1 MAYCNECGA
10 YIPDGQ
16 TVCLACGYDPSKVK
30 TRDRKTAEKNG
41 RTTSSGGFA
50 YEFDTSALK
59 EEIEKQK
66 QRIKEESRKWAEEEK
81 ARREAQKEN
90 QAEPAR
96 DNKTGSQMSEGSLRI
111 LSAIS
116 YLGALFIVPFV
127 FAGDSEYAKFHA
139 KQGVKLFV
147 FGIICDI
154 ITGIIPLG
162 AILSLFR
169 FYLIY
174 KGMSAALNN
183 RMEALP
189 FIGNLW

>member
-30 TRDRKTAEKNG
+30 TKEKKTVG
-41 RTTSSGGFA
+41 SGGFA
-50 YEFDTSALK
+50 YEFDTNALK

-66 QRIKEESRKWAEEEK
+66 QRIKEESKKWAEEEK

-90 QAEPAR
+90 KAEKREAS
-96 DNKTGSQMSEGSLRI
+96 KSSSEMSDGTLRI

-116 YLGALFIVPFV
+116 YLGALFIVPFI
-127 FAGDSEYAKFHA
+127 FAGSSDYARFHA

-154 ITGIIPLG
+154 ITSIIPLG
-162 AILSLFR
+162 AILSLAR

-183 RMEALP
+183 RMEPLP

>member
-16 TVCLACGYDPSKVK
+16 TVCLACGHDPGKVK
-30 TRDRKTAEKNG
+30 TKEKKTAA
-41 RTTSSGGFA
+41 SGGFA

-59 EEIEKQK
+59 DEIEKQK
-66 QRIKEESRKWAEEEK
+66 QKIKEESKKWAEEEK
-81 ARREAQKEN
+81 ARRDAQREN
-90 QAEPAR
+90 QAEKAE
-96 DNKTGSQMSEGSLRI
+96 TGKSRKSSAGMSDGTLRI
-111 LSAIS
+111 MSAVS
-116 YLGALFIVPFV
+116 YLGALFLVPLI
-127 FAGDSEYAKFHA
+127 FAGNSEYAKFHA

-162 AILSLFR
+162 AILSLAR

-183 RMEALP
+183 RMEPLP
-189 FIGNLW
+189 YIGNLW

>member
-30 TRDRKTAEKNG
+30 TKEKKTA
-41 RTTSSGGFA
+41 SSGGFA

-66 QRIKEESRKWAEEEK
+66 QRIKEESKKWAEEEK

-90 QAEPAR
+90 QAER
-96 DNKTGSQMSEGSLRI
+96 QQTSTSRKSSEGMSDGTLRI
-111 LSAIS
+111 LSAVS
-116 YLGALFIVPFV
+116 YLGALFLVPFI
-127 FAGDSEYAKFHA
+127 FGGDSEYANFHA

-154 ITGIIPLG
+154 ITSIIPLG
-162 AILSLFR
+162 AILSLAR

-183 RMEALP
+183 RMEPLP

>member
-1 MAYCNECGA
+1 MAYCDECGA

-16 TVCLACGYDPSKVK
+16 TVCLACGYDPAKVK
-30 TRDRKTAEKNG
+30 SKANKNSG
-41 RTTSSGGFA
+41 SGGFA
-50 YEFDTSALK
+50 YEFDSAVLK

-66 QRIKEESRKWAEEEK
+66 QRIKEESKKWAEEEK
-81 ARREAQKEN
+81 ARREANRESRSETNKEKSSVK
-90 QAEPAR
+90 Q
-96 DNKTGSQMSEGSLRI
+96 SSEGTLRI
-111 LSAIS
+111 MSAIS
-116 YLGALFIVPFV
+116 YLGALFLVPFI
-127 FAGDSEYAKFHA
+127 FASDSEYAKFHA

-154 ITGIIPLG
+154 ITSIIPLG